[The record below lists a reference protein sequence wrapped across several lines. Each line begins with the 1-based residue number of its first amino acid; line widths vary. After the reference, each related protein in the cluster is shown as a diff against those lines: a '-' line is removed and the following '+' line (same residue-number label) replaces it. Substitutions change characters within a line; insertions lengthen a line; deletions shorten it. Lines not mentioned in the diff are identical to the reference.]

1 MHDLWFTGLCSGHV
15 MRGRY
20 SRDAGASGK
29 AIRRKLLLYP
39 PAPGGS
45 DAKAVLKHSF
55 GMERKKK
62 QPACT
67 CEAKVHLDR

>member
-1 MHDLWFTGLCSGHV
+1 MICDSPALYRACNA
-15 MRGRY
+15 RPC
-20 SRDAGASGK
+20 SRDAGGIWKSN
-29 AIRRKLLLYP
+29 RKYLSLK

-45 DAKAVLKHSF
+45 DAKAALKHALDI
-55 GMERKKK
+55 ERKGK